1 MFSNKIERVIR
12 DPEFAIKVTWIAAVS
27 VASLTVI
34 FVAIGQ
40 VWPHTWGD
48 VAPMSSIID
57 VVLILALAYGVHRRS
72 RICASVLLAYWV
84 ATKVLPPIA
93 AHSIPG
99 GEAGLIGFIFLMGT
113 RAVFQIHRNQGYQG
127 EGRYQPPPP
136 AT

>member
-1 MFSNKIERVIR
+1 VFSNKIEKLTR
-12 DPEFAIKVTWIAAVS
+12 DPEFAIKATWIAAVV
-27 VASLTVI
+27 VASLTVS
-34 FVAIGQ
+34 FVVIGQ

-57 VVLILALAYGVHRRS
+57 VALILSLAYGVHRRS
-72 RICASVLLAYWV
+72 RICASMLLAYWV
-84 ATKVLPPIA
+84 ATKILPPIA
-93 AHSIPG
+93 SHSVPG

-113 RAVFQIHRNQGYQG
+113 RAAFQIHRSREYQG